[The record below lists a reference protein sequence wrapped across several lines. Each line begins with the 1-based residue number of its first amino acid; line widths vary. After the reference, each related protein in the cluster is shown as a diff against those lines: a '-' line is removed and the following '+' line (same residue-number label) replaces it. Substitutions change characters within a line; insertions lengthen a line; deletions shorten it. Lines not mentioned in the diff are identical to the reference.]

1 MSVDVLRV
9 PAVQSITGYEIQA
22 AGHGWDAV
30 RVHAPMA
37 RTVLLALGDR
47 SGAVIE
53 DSREPALY
61 WFVAAGATAG
71 WDVPGTRPLGLHQHL
86 VVPDSRRRQGPGPW
100 WRFRPEGGA
109 LLTDA
114 GALLQA
120 LRMAAGSCAGRDGGS
135 R

>member
-1 MSVDVLRV
+1 MSVDVLRG
-9 PAVQSITGYEIQA
+9 PSVQSITGYQIQA

-30 RVHAPMA
+30 RVPASMA
-37 RTVLLALGDR
+37 RTVLLALGEC

-86 VVPDSRRRQGPGPW
+86 VVPDRRRRRGPGPW
-100 WRFRPEGGA
+100 WRVHPEGGA

-114 GALLQA
+114 AVLLQA
-120 LRMAAGSCAGRDGGS
+120 LRMAVGSYANRDGGS